1 MSPRAKLWRKSL
13 GDRGLR
19 VYLFERTPGGSI
31 YREVWIDGK
40 RAAAK
45 KSLGH
50 SDKERAEAQTYALLA
65 KLKARRDAVREQKL
79 TLSTLF
85 DMYTGSPAFESKK
98 SRTQH
103 EDRRK
108 LKRAIAFLGEDR
120 DVLSL
125 TADDV
130 ERYRR
135 VRMSG
140 EYGPTGKPVRARAVE
155 ADLSV
160 LRAALNWAVGQRRGG
175 GPLLD
180 RNPLQGVSLPREKN
194 PRRPVATDERYFDTL
209 GTASHVLM
217 KVSWFDKP
225 RTLRSHLSELL
236 QLANE
241 TGRRIS
247 AIRQLRRSDVLLDR
261 GAYGSLRF
269 RADSDKMGYESIVPI
284 SLEARGVL
292 EVALA
297 RCPSPFEEAWL
308 FPAPG
313 NVGEPVSRYLCDKW
327 LREAEKEA
335 KLDPLVGGLWH
346 PYRRKFASDMVDVP
360 DRIVAKLGG
369 WKTPRTLDLYSQ
381 PSEEVL
387 ASALSL
393 RRGLGSEFPHYSPH
407 LPNPRKR

>member
-1 MSPRAKLWRKSL
+1 
-13 GDRGLR
+13 
-19 VYLFERTPGGSI
+19 
-31 YREVWIDGK
+31 
-40 RAAAK
+40 
-45 KSLGH
+45 
-50 SDKERAEAQTYALLA
+50 
-65 KLKARRDAVREQKL
+65 
-79 TLSTLF
+79 
-85 DMYTGSPAFESKK
+85 
-98 SRTQH
+98 
-103 EDRRK
+103 
-108 LKRAIAFLGEDR
+108 
-120 DVLSL
+120 
-125 TADDV
+125 
-130 ERYRR
+130 
-135 VRMSG
+135 
-140 EYGPTGKPVRARAVE
+140 
-155 ADLSV
+155 
-160 LRAALNWAVGQRRGG
+160 
-175 GPLLD
+175 
-180 RNPLQGVSLPREKN
+180 
-194 PRRPVATDERYFDTL
+194 
-209 GTASHVLM
+209 M
-217 KVSWFDKP
+217 KVSWFHKP
-225 RTLRSHLSELL
+225 ETLRSHLSELL

-269 RADSDKMGYESIVPI
+269 RADSDKMGYESVVPV

-292 EVALA
+292 DIALA

-313 NVGEPVSRYLCDKW
+313 NMGEPVSRYLCDKW
-327 LREAEKEA
+327 LRAAEKEA
-335 KLDPLVGGLWH
+335 KLEPLVGGLWH